1 MSFDPSFLV
10 AWIYQ
15 IEGTSTGSRVA
26 LWLAILAA
34 FLHAVFGA
42 LQKGRHDPWLS
53 RGAIDASSGLS
64 MVPLAIFV
72 VPIPEPELWP
82 IFLIIFIIHFL
93 YKLLQAFAYS
103 KGSFTVVYPVVR
115 GTSPIST
122 VIGAYI
128 LFGETFSSTQWVGI
142 LLLMMGIFGL
152 ALYNLIFLE
161 TSRETLPIALIL
173 AVCTGSLVALYTT
186 VDAYGIRVA
195 INPLA
200 FIVWFFLFDSLSI
213 TPYAIYRWSNL
224 NEKPRFLPLAVR
236 GATGGV
242 VAFFS
247 FGSIMLATRLDKV
260 GEAAVLRETSTVF
273 AALIGWLFLK
283 ETVGPRRVLLMTL
296 IALGAVVVEVGG

>member
-1 MSFDPSFLV
+1 MVNIFETLKTLDELEANDIV
-10 AWIYQ
+10 TLTYE
-15 IEGTSTGSRVA
+15 EGTDVFHFNETEIDTALSETDVVSQLAELIATPGLKAKDGWSEIPILDNLREAGLLDDYERDSYDFDGHCIEKIKENPYDFCDFLDFSTEQYD
-26 LWLAILAA
+26 
-34 FLHAVFGA
+34 H
-42 LQKGRHDPWLS
+42 K
-53 RGAIDASSGLS
+53 RG
-64 MVPLAIFV
+64 
-72 VPIPEPELWP
+72 
-82 IFLIIFIIHFL
+82 
-93 YKLLQAFAYS
+93 Y
-103 KGSFTVVYPVVR
+103 T
-115 GTSPIST
+115 
-122 VIGAYI
+122 
-128 LFGETFSSTQWVGI
+128 
-142 LLLMMGIFGL
+142 
-152 ALYNLIFLE
+152 
-161 TSRETLPIALIL
+161 TLTA
-173 AVCTGSLVALYTT
+173 TLYTT

-224 NEKPRFLPLAVR
+224 NEKPKFLPLAIR
-236 GATGGV
+236 GAAGGV